1 MKKIVLRIQDAKAAA
16 PREVTLKS
24 RLPPN
29 QKLSPGMKVP
39 VAIDPLKPQR
49 VYPATPTAVKRITLT
64 GSRQE
69 RRLMKQQGM

>member
-1 MKKIVLRIQDAKAAA
+1 
-16 PREVTLKS
+16 
-24 RLPPN
+24 
-29 QKLSPGMKVP
+29 MKVP
-39 VAIDPLKPQR
+39 VAIDPLKAQR